1 MGRRR
6 RTMFDYAE
14 TYWPAPTDAYWRHA
28 EEIAQEIAVSY
39 KHHLDSPPV
48 ERVRIMK
55 LRVEPGKGVEY
66 NMTIEVTGE
75 NGINT
80 SYAVKVYR
88 LPSGLPYQVAS
99 FDKIVGSERKTTSC
113 VSDGGNVSD
122 EKASSSSIIT
132 RSGKTSDDE
141 KASSRKRGKRRASDS
156 TMPDDNESSTA
167 SVSGVT
173 GRVRTRGFY
182 FLVEQIRRE
191 RPTLSYAKARKS
203 ASSTWAKLSEDEKM
217 TFMGKAAKRL
227 KKK

>member
-1 MGRRR
+1 MGKRR

-28 EEIAQEIAVSY
+28 EEIAQEIVVSY

-48 ERVRIMK
+48 ERVRIVK
-55 LRVEPGKGVEY
+55 LGVEGGYGVEY
-66 NMTIEVTGE
+66 YMTIEVTGE

-113 VSDGGNVSD
+113 VSAD
-122 EKASSSSIIT
+122 EKAST
-132 RSGKTSDDE
+132 TKSGK
-141 KASSRKRGKRRASDS
+141 KRASDS
-156 TMPDDNESSTA
+156 TMPDDNESSTE
-167 SVSGVT
+167 SVSGVV

-182 FLVEQIRRE
+182 ILVEQIRSE
-191 RPTLSYAKARKS
+191 KPNLSYAKARKT
-203 ASSTWAKLSEDEKM
+203 ASSTWRKLSEDEKM